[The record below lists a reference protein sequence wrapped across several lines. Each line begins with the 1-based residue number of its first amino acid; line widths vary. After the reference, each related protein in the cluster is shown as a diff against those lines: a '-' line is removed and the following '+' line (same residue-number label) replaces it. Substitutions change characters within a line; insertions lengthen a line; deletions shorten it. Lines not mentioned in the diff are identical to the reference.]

1 MRRMISAAI
10 AAATLGAG
18 NALAGVPFD
27 QFIAFGASYDDS
39 GQFPDLELGGTTGL
53 RFTNID
59 PATGLRGYSMPEWLA
74 LDLGLGRLD
83 PSTPLLIM
91 GPRTDT
97 QNSGNLNFAVGGYRS
112 EDVLASVVGDS
123 VVTVGPFVERQP
135 GFLARVASGALAV
148 GPDTL
153 YYALIAGNDIRDVD
167 DPVQTAQVSA
177 QIAQALVDAGA
188 RYIVLPTLPRLGEFA
203 EGTNVTATGRTQLA
217 ADRSA
222 AALAYNAAFE
232 RELLGIDGN
241 FIRIDVQRMFDE
253 VLADPVAF
261 GFPAD
266 LDQSRVCYSAN
277 EAGGIACPEP
287 SGRGKASGGDPDQF
301 VFQDGLHPTQAAARA
316 AADLMEAVIRAPG
329 MIALLPEAA
338 LAEARAHL
346 RTVEHHL
353 EAARFDS
360 APGPDRFFVVGQGRA
375 LDVGDRWST
384 PGANGDAGGLTLGG
398 SRWLGNGWSVGGAIG
413 AQRGEWDMD
422 ASGSGFDTESL
433 HASLFVAYRCDGWFA
448 EAVLGYGRS
457 DLDDIERR
465 FALGEVLRRSESG
478 DTDADALGLAV
489 KLGVDM
495 MGTDAALRFG
505 PFLGM
510 ELARIEVD
518 GYGEDGLSSSTMRF
532 DGQQRDS
539 ALGSAGVF
547 AAWPFGAGDVDL
559 ELRADV
565 AYAREFEDRSETV
578 RAVVKSLDSGPW
590 FRMPGYAIDD
600 DGWRAAVGVDATWPR
615 GTRVGLSYRHT
626 DNALEEQY
634 LNLSASF
641 AF

>member
-1 MRRMISAAI
+1 MRRMIGAAI
-10 AAATLGAG
+10 AAATLGANG
-18 NALAGVPFD
+18 ASAGVPFD

-59 PATGLRGYSMPEWLA
+59 AATGRRGYSMPEWLA

-112 EDVLASVVGDS
+112 EEVLASVVGDS

-167 DPVQTAQVSA
+167 DPVQTAQVSG

-203 EGTNVTATGRTQLA
+203 EAANITPSGRTQLA

-232 RELLGIDGN
+232 RELLGMDGN

-266 LDQSRVCYSAN
+266 LDQSRVCYSAS

-287 SGRGKASGGDPDQF
+287 AGRGKASGGDPDQF

-338 LAEARAHL
+338 LAEARAQL

-353 EAARFDS
+353 EAGRFDS
-360 APGPDRFFVVGQGRA
+360 APEPHRFFVVGQGRA
-375 LDVGDRWST
+375 LDAGDRWST
-384 PGANGDAGGLTLGG
+384 PGASSDAGGLTLGG
-398 SRWLGNGWSVGGAIG
+398 SVWLGNGWSVGGAIG

-422 ASGSGFDTESL
+422 GGGSGFDTESL
-433 HASLFVAYRCDGWFA
+433 HASLFTAYRCDGWFA

-465 FALGEVLRRSESG
+465 LALGEVLRRRESG
-478 DTDADALGLAV
+478 DTDADALGLAA
-489 KLGVDM
+489 KLGVDL

-505 PFLGM
+505 PFLGV

-547 AAWPFGAGDVDL
+547 VAWPFGAADVDL
-559 ELRADV
+559 EVRADV

-600 DGWRAAVGVDATWPR
+600 DGWRAAVGVDAMWPR
-615 GTRVGLSYRHT
+615 GTRVGLSYRYT

-634 LNLSASF
+634 LTVSASF